1 MSLRFCVKNCL
12 VSYYPSKI
20 SERFHA
26 PKNSGEA
33 ENANAVGVGASFA
46 CGAFVRFYLYLDAQ
60 TKQIKAAKYKTN
72 GCGFSIAAA
81 EILAEKIVGE
91 KLTELHGLDKSELR
105 GVIENELEKYPSGR
119 SHCLEICLDALQ
131 QAFSDFRRFQIEEF
145 TGEKAL
151 ICTCFG
157 VSEETIEKIIRENRS
172 HTVEAVGEICS
183 AGTGC
188 GSCQFLIQELI
199 DIGMA
204 ETRA

>member
-1 MSLRFCVKNCL
+1 MN
-12 VSYYPSKI
+12 YYPPKI

-26 PKNSGEA
+26 PKNSGET
-33 ENANAVGVGASFA
+33 EGANAVGVGASFV
-46 CGAFVRFYLYLDAQ
+46 CGAFIRFYLHLDVQ

-81 EILAEKIVGE
+81 EALAEKIVGE
-91 KLTELHGLDKSELR
+91 KTTELHGLDKNALR
-105 GVIENELEKYPSGR
+105 VVIENELEKYPPDR

-157 VSEETIEKIIRENRS
+157 VSEETIEKAIELNKIE
-172 HTVEAVGEICS
+172 TVEEVTENCR
-183 AGTGC
+183 AGGGC
-188 GSCQFLIQELI
+188 GSCQFLIQEMI
-199 DIGMA
+199 DVYWN
-204 ETRA
+204 ERF

>member
-1 MSLRFCVKNCL
+1 MN
-12 VSYYPSKI
+12 YYPPKI

-26 PKNSGEA
+26 PKNSGETA
-33 ENANAVGVGASFA
+33 DANAVGVGASFA
-46 CGAFVRFYLYLDAQ
+46 CGAFVRFYLYLDAR

-81 EILAEKIVGE
+81 EVLAEKIVGE

-105 GVIENELEKYPSGR
+105 GVIENKLEKYPSGR

-157 VSEETIEKIIRENRS
+157 VSEETIEKAIEVNKIE
-172 HTVEAVGEICS
+172 TVEEVTENCR
-183 AGTGC
+183 AGGGC
-188 GSCQFLIQELI
+188 GSCQFLIQEMI
-199 DIGMA
+199 DLYWN
-204 ETRA
+204 ERF